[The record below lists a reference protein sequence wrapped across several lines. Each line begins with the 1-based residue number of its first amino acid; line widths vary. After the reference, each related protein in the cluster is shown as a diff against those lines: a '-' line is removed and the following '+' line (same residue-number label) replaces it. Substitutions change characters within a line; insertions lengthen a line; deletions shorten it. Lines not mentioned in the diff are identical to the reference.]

1 MAPSDDTRARLEAQA
16 AQILGRARTEA
27 AEIAR
32 RAEVEADDIRAEA
45 RRYAAERRLEA
56 DVAKDDARREVTKA
70 REQAMAI
77 REEAQRSGDAII
89 GNATDRARAEAD
101 ELLHE
106 AQRRLASLID
116 ETREAEA
123 RVTATRTMLD
133 AEVEALRRVSAL
145 QSAFAEA
152 ADASKPEPE
161 PEPLEQWAVDL
172 TSQPFE
178 DMVEAAVRAAVRRAV
193 HPVDVRAGRYL
204 IRGDVST
211 GQDAG
216 RRS

>member
-32 RAEVEADDIRAEA
+32 RAEIEADDIRAEA

-152 ADASKPEPE
+152 ADAGQPEPA
-161 PEPLEQWAVDL
+161 PLEQWAVDL

-204 IRGDVST
+204 IRGDFST

>member
-16 AQILGRARTEA
+16 AEILGRARTEA

-32 RAEVEADDIRAEA
+32 GAESEADDIRAEA
-45 RRYAAERRLEA
+45 RRYAAERRLESEA
-56 DVAKDDARREVTKA
+56 AKEDARREVVRA
-70 REQAMAI
+70 QEQALAV
-77 REEAQRSGDAII
+77 RSEAQRSGDAII
-89 GNATDRARAEAD
+89 RTATDRARAEAD
-101 ELLHE
+101 ELLHD
-106 AQRRLASLID
+106 AQRRLASIID
-116 ETREAEA
+116 ETRDAES

-133 AEVEALRRVSAL
+133 AEVEALRRVSAM

-152 ADASKPEPE
+152 EETGGPGPEVADR
-161 PEPLEQWAVDL
+161 WTVDL
-172 TSQPFE
+172 TSHPFE
-178 DMVEAAVRAAVRRAV
+178 EMVEAAVRAAVRRSV

-204 IRGDVST
+204 IRGNLPT